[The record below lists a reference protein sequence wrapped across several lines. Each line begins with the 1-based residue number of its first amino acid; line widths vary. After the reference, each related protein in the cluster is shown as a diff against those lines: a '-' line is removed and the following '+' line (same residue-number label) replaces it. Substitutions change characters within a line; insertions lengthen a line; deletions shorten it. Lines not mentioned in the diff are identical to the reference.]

1 MSYGV
6 RSQCVT
12 FHFSVYIFRYTE
24 YYMIFVDVPL
34 VGEHHQ
40 AVVSLAADDTPD
52 ALRRLPQCVERQ
64 EVVFPDLV
72 LRAKVVEAR
81 EEDLRLGVPVRGETG
96 LQSGDD
102 R

>member
-1 MSYGV
+1 
-6 RSQCVT
+6 
-12 FHFSVYIFRYTE
+12 
-24 YYMIFVDVPL
+24 MIFVDVPL